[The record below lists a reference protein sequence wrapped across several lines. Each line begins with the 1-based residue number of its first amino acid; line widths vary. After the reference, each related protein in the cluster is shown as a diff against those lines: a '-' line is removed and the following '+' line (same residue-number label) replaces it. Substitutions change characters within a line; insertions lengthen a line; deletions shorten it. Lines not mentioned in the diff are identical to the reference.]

1 MAGCAVVDSPARVG
15 RDSAILAQPLAEDP
29 MSILMDVFVFV
40 FVSKKPFSLCSKFR
54 LQFLSVESKQTGTG
68 TGVNLGIVVPAT
80 DIHNWLDVG
89 VQSGAPGVFTE
100 VATRRPPPVH
110 LYSLCSLSHARLTQ
124 RTRREIIHS
133 RGRKQWRAGCQ
144 PILNS
149 LGRLFSPQPAR
160 PNRPHAS
167 QTLAAAPGMPY
178 LVTT

>member
-1 MAGCAVVDSPARVG
+1 MNLAKPAAKSLLQHRNGRMRRGRQSGASRPRQRHSCPAAGRRSDVDFDGCLCFCFCFCFKKTVF
-15 RDSAILAQPLAEDP
+15 PLA
-29 MSILMDVFVFV
+29 
-40 FVSKKPFSLCSKFR
+40 
-54 LQFLSVESKQTGTG
+54 
-68 TGVNLGIVVPAT
+68 NLGIVVPAT

-133 RGRKQWRAGCQ
+133 HGRKQWRAGCQ

>member
-1 MAGCAVVDSPARVG
+1 MNLAKPAAKSLLQHRNGRMRRGRQSGASRPRQRHSCFSP
-15 RDSAILAQPLAEDP
+15 PLAEDRDL
-29 MSILMDVFVFV
+29 SILMDVFVFV
-40 FVSKKPFSLCSKFR
+40 FVSKKTISPLY
-54 LQFLSVESKQTGTG
+54 V
-68 TGVNLGIVVPAT
+68 GIVVPAT

-133 RGRKQWRAGCQ
+133 HGRKQWRAGCQ